1 MYIYTL
7 SLFLSLSLSPHL
19 ILPRLEA
26 FVYQHGIDAGII
38 SVDSGSE
45 ITVPLIPPR
54 FSSDDCPSTPFVTR
68 TRATPSVH
76 SVYVVCTCVCEKKKK
91 YFYLNYRW
99 ESNIF
104 DIINLSRLECTRTG
118 AMHFSLLFL
127 SPSPTLSCSAFLS
140 FSSTHFSLSFFL
152 SSFLPSLSSL
162 PLPFSFSPFS
172 F

>member
-1 MYIYTL
+1 MMRSPCFKSREHLAVQQIVTSQFRAPGFASLSRKIDFFRLRTVEERRFGYVYIYVYIYTL

-76 SVYVVCTCVCEKKKK
+76 SVYAVCTCVCEKKKVFLFK
-91 YFYLNYRW
+91 LPMGEQYFRYY
-99 ESNIF
+99 
-104 DIINLSRLECTRTG
+104 
-118 AMHFSLLFL
+118 
-127 SPSPTLSCSAFLS
+127 
-140 FSSTHFSLSFFL
+140 
-152 SSFLPSLSSL
+152 
-162 PLPFSFSPFS
+162 
-172 F
+172 

>member
-1 MYIYTL
+1 MISLQRRARNFPAAHGRIFSDQNIPYGKKRMKNNRSLWSELELARVRYTYVRVYTCKYVYIYVYIYTL
-7 SLFLSLSLSPHL
+7 SLFLSLSVSPHL

-76 SVYVVCTCVCEKKKK
+76 SVYAVCTCVCEKKKK
-91 YFYLNYRW
+91 VFLFKLPMGEQYFRYY
-99 ESNIF
+99 
-104 DIINLSRLECTRTG
+104 
-118 AMHFSLLFL
+118 
-127 SPSPTLSCSAFLS
+127 
-140 FSSTHFSLSFFL
+140 
-152 SSFLPSLSSL
+152 
-162 PLPFSFSPFS
+162 
-172 F
+172 